1 MIATDEDSLICDL
14 AETYHVF
21 NYRELPVKL
30 LATLS
35 VGLRADSRIKLK
47 ISEQPCSLEI
57 WLLASI
63 ADRLTL
69 IGSAGSK
76 EKPKLITD
84 MLLQKESEQLQT
96 FASGEDFVKAR
107 EKMLKGSD

>member
-1 MIATDEDSLICDL
+1 MIVTDEDSLICDL

-47 ISEQPCSLEI
+47 IS
-57 WLLASI
+57 
-63 ADRLTL
+63 
-69 IGSAGSK
+69 
-76 EKPKLITD
+76 D
-84 MLLQKESEQLQT
+84 MLLQKESEQLQV
-96 FASGEDFVKAR
+96 FVSGEDFVKAR
-107 EKMLKGSD
+107 EKKLKGSD